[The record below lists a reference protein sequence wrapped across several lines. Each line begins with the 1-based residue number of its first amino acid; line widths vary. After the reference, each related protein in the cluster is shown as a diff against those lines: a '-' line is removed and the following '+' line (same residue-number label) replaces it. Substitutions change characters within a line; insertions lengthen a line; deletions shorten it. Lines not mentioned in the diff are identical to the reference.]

1 MNKIAYIAA
10 LALVPAMVAP
20 AQEDMSQF
28 TTPAQRFGHGQFQLS
43 KDFVEIVEQ
52 AEADPEAAAD
62 KIDRLTE
69 EAKTLNDL
77 KGKIDQAELLDI
89 QKRLM
94 GTPEYRDIQT
104 RGANNGLKLKQTQYF
119 GSERLRSSIQEF
131 FFTVMGFSRAN

>member
-28 TTPAQRFGHGQFQLS
+28 TPAQRFGYGQFLLS
-43 KDFVEIVEQ
+43 KAFVEIVEQ

-94 GTPEYRDIQT
+94 VTPEYRDIQT